1 MKKFSEYVEENTLA
15 EKDLSGGR
23 FSVEE
28 SDNSASITYTKGNDM
43 NMFQMYLNGEN
54 ISVAVKVNGKE
65 VILNDMPTQKFVMKM
80 REFLQKIK

>member
-15 EKDLSGGR
+15 EKDLGGGR

-28 SDNSASITYTKGNDM
+28 SDDSVSITYTKGNDM

-54 ISVAVKVNGKE
+54 ISVALKVNGKE
-65 VILNDMPTQKFVMKM
+65 VIMNDMPTQKFVMKM

>member
-28 SDNSASITYTKGNDM
+28 SDDSVSITYTKGNDM

>member
-1 MKKFSEYVEENTLA
+1 MKKFSEYVEENALA
-15 EKDLSGGR
+15 EKDLGGGR

-28 SDNSASITYTKGNDM
+28 SDGSVSITYTKGNDM

-54 ISVAVKVNGKE
+54 ISVALKVNGKE
-65 VILNDMPTQKFVMKM
+65 VIMNDMPTQKFVMKM

>member
-1 MKKFSEYVEENTLA
+1 MKKFSEYVEETTLA

-28 SDNSASITYTKGNDM
+28 SDDSASITYTKGNDM

-54 ISVAVKVNGKE
+54 ISIAVKVNGKE